1 MTASS
6 LLRQLHLKYADLVK
20 RTKEALSPDER
31 RSLRYYVAEMALQEI
46 GASVGRPADRVTEW
60 AANLL
65 ELEEFVVRTGR
76 LPRVNRR
83 SGGSMTHAE
92 VRLEQWLNFQT
103 RPSTISRHCTYQ
115 TDRLA
120 IIPGY
125 SASRLEDR
133 WQVRYDQ
140 YREFLGEQRR
150 VPALR
155 STDSFEKSCKTAA
168 ASPERIAFR
177 TPCRRADTTRNLV
190 LGSFEQES
198 NEIGIPAREEPSEH
212 HRYGRKQEAHRCDER
227 DSS

>member
-6 LLRQLHLKYADLVK
+6 LLRQLHLKYADLAK
-20 RTKEALSPDER
+20 RTKEALSPDEG

-46 GASVGRPADRVTEW
+46 GASVGRPADRVTAW

-65 ELEEFVVRTGR
+65 ELEEFVTRTGR

-83 SGGSMTHAE
+83 SGESATHAE

-103 RPSTISRHCTYQ
+103 RPGTISRHCSYQ

-155 STDSFEKSCKTAA
+155 STDSFEKSLAGWGAKQ
-168 ASPERIAFR
+168 RLH
-177 TPCRRADTTRNLV
+177 RRN
-190 LGSFEQES
+190 GSL
-198 NEIGIPAREEPSEH
+198 P
-212 HRYGRKQEAHRCDER
+212 AHRVAALTRLEIWSWGA
-227 DSS
+227 SSKKATK